1 MLESFGELARSW
13 KERYQIEAGLG
24 IGINEGDVVAG
35 NIGSTAYMNYTI
47 IGDTVNIA
55 ARLCQRARAGEMLF
69 SLALKKSLDKDG
81 FDVGCTHLPAM
92 QLRGRTAPI
101 DIYCVPTESRV
112 QVTEPVA
119 L

>member
-1 MLESFGELARSW
+1 
-13 KERYQIEAGLG
+13 
-24 IGINEGDVVAG
+24 
-35 NIGSTAYMNYTI
+35 
-47 IGDTVNIA
+47 
-55 ARLCQRARAGEMLF
+55 MLF

-112 QVTEPVA
+112 QVSEPVA